1 MLAERGQ
8 LECCN
13 SALRK
18 VTLLDV
24 LELRET
30 PFGDCG
36 TGIEPQIQLLIAQ
49 DLVDQEKQ
57 TTDKTG

>member
-18 VTLLDV
+18 MTLLDV

-36 TGIEPQIQLLIAQ
+36 TGIEPQIQLLIAI
-49 DLVDQEKQ
+49 DLVDQ
-57 TTDKTG
+57 D

>member
-1 MLAERGQ
+1 
-8 LECCN
+8 
-13 SALRK
+13 

-36 TGIEPQIQLLIAQ
+36 TGIEPQIQLLIAEVLKSRLGKK
-49 DLVDQEKQ
+49 DCFSYF
-57 TTDKTG
+57 